1 MQFAHRGLI
10 VLAGSAALLVA
21 GLSAVSTAA
30 TAAPAAA
37 PTHTKVRTAR
47 LCGTPAQHRLA
58 CFAIRQ
64 VSPSEPKSLAADS
77 ANKVTPDA
85 TPSGYGPSDLRSAYA
100 LTASGSSTE
109 TVGIIDAYND
119 PSAASDLATY
129 RAQYG
134 LPACT
139 VANGCFKQ
147 VSQTGSTTS
156 LPSNDTGWAG
166 EESLDVDMVSAIC
179 PNCHILLVE
188 AKSPTTA
195 NLGTAVNEAVTLGA
209 KFVSNSYGGA
219 EDSTVS
225 SASTKYYD
233 HPGVAITASAGDSDY
248 DGGSFPATSQY
259 VTAVGGTSLS
269 RSSTTRGWTEKV
281 WNTTSYTEGTGS
293 GCSRYIA
300 KPSFQTNVTTGCSKR
315 AEADVSSDA
324 DPATGVAVYQT
335 YGGSGWA
342 VYGGTSAA
350 APVIAA
356 TYALAGVPSA
366 GSFPNAFPYAHTSSL
381 NDVTS
386 GKNGTCGAPICTA
399 GTGWDGPTGFGT
411 PKGTAAFTG

>member
-1 MQFAHRGLI
+1 MQIAHRGLI
-10 VLAGSAALLVA
+10 VLAGSAALLAA
-21 GLSAVSTAA
+21 GLTAVGTAA
-30 TAAPAAA
+30 TAASPAPAGA
-37 PTHTKVRTAR
+37 HHVRTTR
-47 LCGTPAQHRLA
+47 LCSTPAKHQLA
-58 CFAIRQ
+58 CYAIKQ
-64 VSPSEPKSLAADS
+64 VSPSEPKALSADS
-77 ANKVTPDA
+77 AHAVKPNA
-85 TPSGYGPSDLRSAYA
+85 TPSGYGPSDLRSAYN
-100 LTASGSSTE
+100 LTASGSSSE
-109 TVGIIDAYND
+109 TVAIVDAYND
-119 PSAASDLATY
+119 PNIASDLSTY
-129 RAQYG
+129 RSQYG

-139 VANGCFKQ
+139 TASGCFKV

-156 LPSNDTGWAG
+156 LPANDTGWAG

-195 NLGTAVNEAVTLGA
+195 NLGTAVNEAVALGA
-209 KFVSNSYGGA
+209 KFVSNSYGGS
-219 EDSTVS
+219 ES
-225 SASTKYYD
+225 SSVTTASTKYYD

-269 RSSTTRGWTEKV
+269 RSSTARGWTEKV
-281 WNTTSYTEGTGS
+281 WNTTSYSEGTGS

-300 KPSFQTNVTTGCSKR
+300 KPSFQANVTTGCSKR

-324 DPATGVAVYQT
+324 DPATGVAVYET
-335 YGGSGWA
+335 YGASGWE

-356 TYALAGVPSA
+356 TYALAGTPSS

-411 PKGTAAFTG
+411 PNGTAAFAG